1 LIAPGEAPTGSRE
14 GSIVKRSCLLIA
26 GLASLATVA
35 VPLGVS
41 AHHSPIGVVQNFGPN
56 LRPDCPSPEGI
67 AVDPSGRLYATSIP
81 LAPGAANIC
90 VLNPEGKLIDRISVA
105 PGPGGFTNLAGEL
118 FVPDRGLYVADLADD
133 FFVHPTAQN
142 GRLLQVNPA
151 SHKVTTL
158 ATGFTLPN
166 GIAQGREGDLLVS
179 DSIPGQIFKV
189 TRDGSTKSLW
199 SADALL
205 RSHHPFPIGANGIA
219 FDRSQ
224 RFLYVSNTGDN
235 RIIRIPVDE
244 DGSAGTAEVFADGAT
259 LDSAQNTTNS
269 LLSPDGIMFD
279 VKGNLYICANAA
291 NEVQVLSPNGTRL
304 VARYKG
310 TGDNALDQA
319 ASLVFRNR
327 TLYVTS
333 LSLFDGGVN
342 SKVSVLGVPFKGLP
356 ITFPD
361 DESGDR

>member
-1 LIAPGEAPTGSRE
+1 LRRGEVPTGYRDE
-14 GSIVKRSCLLIA
+14 GTIVKRSLLLIA

-35 VPLGVS
+35 VPIGVS
-41 AHHSPIGVVQNFGPN
+41 AHHPPIGVVQNFGPN

-67 AVDPSGRLYATSIP
+67 AVDPSGRLYTTSIP
-81 LAPGAANIC
+81 LVPGAANIC

-105 PGPGGFTNLAGEL
+105 PGPGGFTNMAGEL
-118 FVPDRGLYVADLADD
+118 YVPGRGLYVADLADD

-142 GRLLQVNPA
+142 GRLLLVNPGN
-151 SHKVTTL
+151 HKVTTL

-166 GIAQGREGDLLVS
+166 GIAQDREGDLFVS
-179 DSIPGQIFKV
+179 DSVPGQIFKV

-199 SADALL
+199 SADDLL

-244 DGSAGTAEVFADGAT
+244 DGGAGAAEVFADGAT
-259 LDSAQNTTNS
+259 LDSSQNTTNS

-279 VKGNLYICANAA
+279 VRGNLYIGANAA
-291 NEVQVLSPNGTRL
+291 NEIQVLSPDGSRL
-304 VARYKG
+304 SARYKG

-319 ASLVFRNR
+319 ASLVFRHR

-333 LSLFDGGVN
+333 LSINDGGIN
-342 SKVSVLGVPFKGLP
+342 SKVSVLGVPFEGLP

-361 DESGDR
+361 NEGGDT

>member
-1 LIAPGEAPTGSRE
+1 
-14 GSIVKRSCLLIA
+14 VKRSRLLIA
-26 GLASLATVA
+26 GLASLATAV

-41 AHHSPIGVVQNFGPN
+41 AHHPPIGVVHNFGPN
-56 LRPDCPSPEGI
+56 LRHDCPRPEGI

-105 PGPGGFTNLAGEL
+105 PGPVGFTNLAGEL
-118 FVPDRGLYVADLADD
+118 FEPGRGLYVADIADD
-133 FFVHPTAQN
+133 FFINPKAQN
-142 GRLLQVNPA
+142 GRLLLVNPE
-151 SHKVTTL
+151 SHKVTAL
-158 ATGFTLPN
+158 AMGFTLPN
-166 GIAQGREGDLLVS
+166 GIAQDREGNLFVS

-205 RSHHPFPIGANGIA
+205 TSHHPFPIGANGIA

-244 DGSAGTAEVFADGAT
+244 DGGAGKAEVFADGAT
-259 LDSAQNTTNS
+259 IDSTQKPANA
-269 LLSPDGIMFD
+269 LLGADGIMFD

-304 VARYKG
+304 IARYKG
-310 TGDNALDQA
+310 TGVNAFDQA
-319 ASLVFRNR
+319 ASLVFRHR
-327 TLYVTS
+327 MLYVTNLS
-333 LSLFDGGVN
+333 LSDSGIN

-361 DESGDR
+361 DEGGER

>member
-1 LIAPGEAPTGSRE
+1 LVAPGEAFTGSRE
-14 GSIVKRSCLLIA
+14 GSIVKRSCLLFA
-26 GLASLATVA
+26 GLASLGTVA

-41 AHHSPIGVVQNFGPN
+41 ANHSPTGVIQNFGPN
-56 LRPDCPSPEGI
+56 LRRDCPSPEGI

-90 VLNPEGKLIDRISVA
+90 VLNPEGRLIDRISVA

-133 FFVHPTAQN
+133 FFVHSTAHN
-142 GRLLQVNPA
+142 GRLLHVNPK

-166 GIAQGREGDLLVS
+166 GIAQDREGNLLVS

-205 RSHHPFPIGANGIA
+205 TSHHTFPIGANGIA

-235 RIIRIPVDE
+235 RIIRIPVGE
-244 DGSAGTAEVFADGAT
+244 DGSAGTAEVFSDGAT

-269 LLSPDGIMFD
+269 LFGPDGIMFD

-304 VARYKG
+304 IARYKG
-310 TGDNALDQA
+310 TGNNALDQA
-319 ASLVFRNR
+319 ASLVFRHR

-333 LSLFDGGVN
+333 LSLSDGGIN

-356 ITFPD
+356 IAFPD
-361 DESGDR
+361 DEGGDR